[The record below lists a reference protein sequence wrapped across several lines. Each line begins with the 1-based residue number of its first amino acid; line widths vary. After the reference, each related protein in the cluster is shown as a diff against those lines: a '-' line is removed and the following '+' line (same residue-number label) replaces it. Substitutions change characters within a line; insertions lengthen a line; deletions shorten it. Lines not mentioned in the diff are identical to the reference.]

1 MLPSWLPI
9 KELKAKVYLNLEDD
23 SIRIITEDGKEY
35 SFSNMEEALSY
46 FEGLGYFDIRIT
58 ELFLSVPG
66 IERTIHLVEKPD
78 PRSPTGYVLKT
89 VIPLTEEEKQ
99 ALEKT
104 NEIFKLLIQR
114 EIDHSYIS

>member
-66 IERTIHLVEKPD
+66 IKRTIHLVEKPD
-78 PRSPTGYVLKT
+78 PRSPTGYVLRT
-89 VIPLTEEEKQ
+89 VTLLQKRKSKPLKRRMKYSKCSSREK
-99 ALEKT
+99 
-104 NEIFKLLIQR
+104 
-114 EIDHSYIS
+114 